1 MAVDSTHLFQHRP
14 NGIKEAQMTRIGL
27 VGYGFMGKMHAE
39 CYSAS
44 GKGTIVSIAD
54 VEADRR
60 QEASAT
66 LGCPAERRQ
75 RRTS

>member
-1 MAVDSTHLFQHRP
+1 M
-14 NGIKEAQMTRIGL
+14 IRIGL

-44 GKGTIVSIAD
+44 GKGTIVSLAD

-60 QEASAT
+60 QEASAK
-66 LGCPAERRQ
+66 LGCRAERRQ
-75 RRTS
+75 RRDS